1 MTPRLRAPSTLL
13 GPLLGALVFVALAF
27 AANAAM
33 AQEATGAAKIA
44 RLNKQALDA
53 FDGLNFD
60 QAKSLLEQ
68 ALVEADA
75 AGLTADE
82 PVARTHLN
90 LGMLLIAGF
99 QQKEAAI
106 DHFKSALRAKPDI
119 TAPPGLFN
127 PEVQQVFDEVKA
139 SMKAELE
146 APKPVP
152 AARPAPPAATEGG
165 STGEGAESEDEEE
178 GDDEAS
184 TFFLSLG
191 LGSGAGYASGHLD
204 ANKDIFKTEDQSK
217 VDNSWSGAAPSSL
230 GHLVLSAGYFI
241 SPSLVLSLEGRFQ
254 IITGTTPTP
263 TTPQCVPSC
272 KPPTTAFAGLLKGTW
287 FLGSDKVRPFVSG
300 GIGGGSIR
308 QVVKVAGARDCDG
321 GGKQCVDTVTG
332 GPLLLA
338 AGGGV
343 AYQLG
348 TVALLGGVTANVGVP
363 NFLLNV
369 DLTLGLGL
377 RL

>member
-1 MTPRLRAPSTLL
+1 MLR
-13 GPLLGALVFVALAF
+13 GPLLGVLVFVALAF
-27 AANAAM
+27 AADAAT

-127 PEVQQVFDEVKA
+127 PEVQEVFDEVKA
-139 SMKAELE
+139 NMKAELE

-152 AARPAPPAATEGG
+152 AAPAVTRSTSGATE
-165 STGEGAESEDEEE
+165 STENEDEEE
-178 GDDEAS
+178 SADDEAPS
-184 TFFLSLG
+184 FLLSLG
-191 LGSGAGYASGHLD
+191 LGSGFGYASGHLD
-204 ANKDIFKTEDQSK
+204 ANKDIFKTEDQTK
-217 VDNSWSGAAPSSL
+217 VDNSWSGAAPSRL

-241 SPSLVLSLEGRFQ
+241 SPSLVLSIEGRFQ

-287 FLGSDKVRPFVSG
+287 FLGSDTVRPFVSG
-300 GIGGGSIR
+300 GVGGGSIR
-308 QVVKVAGARDCDG
+308 QVVKVAGATDCDG

-348 TVALLGGVTANVGVP
+348 TVALLGGVSANVGVP